1 MILQMRTLLNVT
13 ASVFFLFIIVILFE
27 WAVLNAVL
35 GCRTWDE
42 AKWTS
47 ESSCVSLKQLLR

>member
-1 MILQMRTLLNVT
+1 MILQMRTLLNIT
-13 ASVFFLFIIVILFE
+13 ASVFLLFIIVIIFE
-27 WAVLNAVL
+27 WAILNAVL

-42 AKWTS
+42 TKWTS